1 MKIKGYF
8 MRYFL
13 TNIIYYLDGN
23 CKRSNGL
30 FHSIWSNFVLRKNEA
45 HLEQQCPRLPSQA
58 LSPTWYAMHSQYN
71 VKALIKE
78 WAEFESASRSS
89 PASTT
94 LNSQPAFTC
103 LYIYIVWFEKKNHLI
118 PVYCK
123 NESDYKVLF
132 ILDFGIYV

>member
-1 MKIKGYF
+1 MKQFRGIF
-8 MRYFL
+8 V
-13 TNIIYYLDGN
+13 I
-23 CKRSNGL
+23 L
-30 FHSIWSNFVLRKNEA
+30 FFVHTLVLRKNEA

-89 PASTT
+89 PASTA

-103 LYIYIVWFEKKNHLI
+103 LYIYSLIWKKNHLI
-118 PVYCK
+118 LVYCK
-123 NESDYKVLF
+123 MSPIIRSFLVWTLEYMFKGHFFFVNTLVSQVFYC
-132 ILDFGIYV
+132 G

>member
-1 MKIKGYF
+1 MKQFRGIF
-8 MRYFL
+8 V
-13 TNIIYYLDGN
+13 I
-23 CKRSNGL
+23 L
-30 FHSIWSNFVLRKNEA
+30 FFVHTLVLRKNEA

-103 LYIYIVWFEKKNHLI
+103 LYIYSLIWKKNHLI
-118 PVYCK
+118 LVYCK
-123 NESDYKVLF
+123 MSPIIRSFLVWTLEYMFKGHFFFVKPKLTLVS
-132 ILDFGIYV
+132 